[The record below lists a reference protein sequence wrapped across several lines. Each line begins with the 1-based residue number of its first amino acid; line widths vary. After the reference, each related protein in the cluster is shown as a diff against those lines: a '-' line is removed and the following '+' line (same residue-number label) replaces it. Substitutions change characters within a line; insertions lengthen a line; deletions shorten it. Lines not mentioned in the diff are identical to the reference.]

1 MKTKPVCAQPGPTL
15 CGPMDCSLLGSS
27 VHGIFQ
33 ARLLECVAVSS
44 SRRSFWPGDRTCVS
58 CFGRQVPYH
67 LKPPGKPKAKPLTIN
82 YQPHWHVLILFTKF
96 KISLRSD
103 SRIWNKLT
111 GQMPKSILILCS
123 LKNLCDFYFRKR

>member
-1 MKTKPVCAQPGPTL
+1 MKTKPACAQPCPTL

-33 ARLLECVAVSS
+33 ARLLEWVAISHS
-44 SRRSFWPGDRTCVS
+44 GDLS
-58 CFGRQVPYH
+58 DLGSNMH
-67 LKPPGKPKAKPLTIN
+67 LLLWQADSLPLEPPGKPKAEPLTIN

-103 SRIWNKLT
+103 SRNWNKLT

-123 LKNLCDFYFRKR
+123 LKNLCDFYFRER